1 MIKTGYQYLTDFL
14 RSELSD
20 LKSIFF
26 LVSLYGLLSV
36 TSPLAVQSLVNFI
49 GVGGSTQPMIIIA
62 LIFFLLIALKGIFL
76 IFEKIIVEYIQRRI
90 FIKNAYDSVDT
101 LVNLDQEE
109 AKKINLTERVNRFF
123 DVIVIQKSVVT
134 LLSIGMLTL
143 FQGLVGSIALIIY
156 SPYFLFVVISLI
168 LFFYVVIKI
177 IGRNGYSTA
186 VEVSKIKYEFVNWLF
201 QIANNWDFINRLS
214 TKSYL
219 VEKTDSIINTFLTK
233 REQHFKILLHQN
245 ISTYIFYTLISSSMI
260 LLGGFLVINGNI
272 NLGQFVAAEVI
283 FFSAISSLIRFVN
296 QLDSYYE
303 LTAAFDKVAQLTQ
316 LKQEVHSKNKFFLSD
331 IEQISFSN
339 IHIDDQQLLFLQK
352 LSNQVFKKNE
362 PVVLFCESDFQR
374 DLIGQTFIA
383 KNKSLNPFYKIDS
396 NFYKTLDHQ
405 AFLSKT
411 QLIKKTIIFEDTLL
425 NNIKIA
431 QDNLDLSELQKLF
444 DHFDFYETSTEQVS
458 LDLVLNPTHLSI
470 DHLQLIKLQ
479 FIRALLANPQ
489 LFIVDSYLDNL
500 TPEIA
505 MYLIRKVLSFKKQII
520 FIVITGNK
528 NIAKL
533 IPKRLKF

>member
-1 MIKTGYQYLTDFL
+1 
-14 RSELSD
+14 
-20 LKSIFF
+20 
-26 LVSLYGLLSV
+26 
-36 TSPLAVQSLVNFI
+36 
-49 GVGGSTQPMIIIA
+49 
-62 LIFFLLIALKGIFL
+62 
-76 IFEKIIVEYIQRRI
+76 
-90 FIKNAYDSVDT
+90 
-101 LVNLDQEE
+101 
-109 AKKINLTERVNRFF
+109 
-123 DVIVIQKSVVT
+123 
-134 LLSIGMLTL
+134 
-143 FQGLVGSIALIIY
+143 
-156 SPYFLFVVISLI
+156 
-168 LFFYVVIKI
+168 
-177 IGRNGYSTA
+177 
-186 VEVSKIKYEFVNWLF
+186 
-201 QIANNWDFINRLS
+201 
-214 TKSYL
+214 
-219 VEKTDSIINTFLTK
+219 
-233 REQHFKILLHQN
+233 
-245 ISTYIFYTLISSSMI
+245 MI
-260 LLGGFLVINGNI
+260 LIGGFLVINGNI

-331 IEQISFSN
+331 IQQISFSN
-339 IHIDDQQLLFLQK
+339 IHTDDQQLLFLQK

-362 PVVLFCESDFQR
+362 PVVLFCESDLQR

-411 QLIKKTIIFEDTLL
+411 QLIKKTIFFEDTLL

-489 LFIVDSYLDNL
+489 LLIVDSYLDNL

>member
-1 MIKTGYQYLTDFL
+1 
-14 RSELSD
+14 
-20 LKSIFF
+20 
-26 LVSLYGLLSV
+26 
-36 TSPLAVQSLVNFI
+36 
-49 GVGGSTQPMIIIA
+49 
-62 LIFFLLIALKGIFL
+62 
-76 IFEKIIVEYIQRRI
+76 
-90 FIKNAYDSVDT
+90 
-101 LVNLDQEE
+101 
-109 AKKINLTERVNRFF
+109 
-123 DVIVIQKSVVT
+123 
-134 LLSIGMLTL
+134 
-143 FQGLVGSIALIIY
+143 
-156 SPYFLFVVISLI
+156 
-168 LFFYVVIKI
+168 
-177 IGRNGYSTA
+177 
-186 VEVSKIKYEFVNWLF
+186 
-201 QIANNWDFINRLS
+201 
-214 TKSYL
+214 
-219 VEKTDSIINTFLTK
+219 
-233 REQHFKILLHQN
+233 
-245 ISTYIFYTLISSSMI
+245 MI

-303 LTAAFDKVAQLTQ
+303 VTAAFDKVAQLTQ

-331 IEQISFSN
+331 IQQISFSS
-339 IHIDDQQLLFLQK
+339 IHTDDQLLLFLQK

-362 PVVLFCESDFQR
+362 PIVLFCESDFQR

-479 FIRALLANPQ
+479 FIRALLANPE
-489 LFIVDSYLDNL
+489 LLIVDSYLDNL